1 MGVRSLESESS
12 AASVLSPGL
21 LSFEELRAH
30 LRAVGEEQYH
40 HKHPFHLLMHEGK
53 LSRGQL
59 QAWALNRYY
68 YQSIIPIKDSI
79 ILSRGP
85 DPAFRRAWR
94 KRVIDHDGDATSEG
108 GIKRWLKL
116 AEATGLSA
124 DSVRAGNGILPAT
137 RFAVNEYLNIVRNRS
152 LLEAVASS
160 LTELFSRD
168 LISLRMEKLRQ
179 HYPWLAGGLDYF
191 EARLTQAPE
200 DAKFAAD
207 YVYENAKT
215 RAEQELAIQ
224 ALRDKCDILWAQLDA
239 LYFAYVQP
247 GWPPPGAFRMKDAE
261 T

>member
-1 MGVRSLESESS
+1 MAGH
-12 AASVLSPGL
+12 SVETAPAPL
-21 LSFEELRAH
+21 LSFDELCHA
-30 LRAVGEEQYH
+30 LRQIGEQRYH
-40 HKHPFHLLMHEGK
+40 HRHPFHLLMHDGK

-68 YQSIIPIKDSI
+68 YQSVIPIKDAI
-79 ILSRGP
+79 IISRSK
-85 DPAFRRAWR
+85 DPLFRRAWR
-94 KRVIDHDGDATSEG
+94 KRIVDHDGDATSEG

-116 AEATGLSA
+116 AEATGLDPNRVSSA
-124 DSVRAGNGILPAT
+124 REILPAT
-137 RFAVNEYLNIVRNRS
+137 RYAVDEYLSIVRTRP

-168 LISLRMEKLRQ
+168 LIALRMDKLRE

-200 DAKFAAD
+200 DAAFAIN
-207 YVYENAKT
+207 YVYEHAKS
-215 RAEQELAIQ
+215 REEQEGAVQ

-247 GWPPPGAFRMKDAE
+247 GWPPPGAFRIE
-261 T
+261 E